1 MDMLTL
7 ALEVNI
13 KKAVAKTIKIE
24 MEYLC
29 KRIATAYEIDEADL
43 LEFLSEESEGIEE
56 IREKAL
62 KGKNPRPA
70 PKKPRAKKDSD
81 EESASGDRSKCAAT
95 TAKGLPCKNNAL
107 VGCVCCH
114 AHKKQEAELR
124 RGRPAPEVEEE
135 EEEPPAIP
143 VEKPKTGSGRG
154 GRKSPAPAPVESE
167 AEAEEEVKTPPAKP
181 KGKGKAP
188 AAPKKPATKPKGKG
202 KAKPEHDH
210 KPDEDEGECSRCAE
224 HGNPASDGE
233 FTVDSKTKQSL
244 EDILAALEAADM
256 QEQQGDK

>member
-13 KKAVAKTIKIE
+13 KKAVAKTVKIE

-29 KRIATAYEIDEADL
+29 KRIAEAYELDEKDL
-43 LEFLSEESEGIEE
+43 LEFVSEESEGIEE

-70 PKKPRAKKDSD
+70 AKKPRSKKDSD
-81 EESASGDRSKCAAT
+81 VESASGEDRSKCAAT

-107 VGCVCCH
+107 PGKCCCH
-114 AHKKQEAELR
+114 AHKKQEAELS
-124 RGRPAPEVEEE
+124 RGRPVREVEEE
-135 EEEPPAIP
+135 EDEPPAIP
-143 VEKPKTGSGRG
+143 VEKPVTR
-154 GRKSPAPAPVESE
+154 GRKSPEPVEDV
-167 AEAEEEVKTPPAKP
+167 EVSTPPPAKG
-181 KGKGKAP
+181 KGKKGKAP
-188 AAPKKPATKPKGKG
+188 AAPKKPAKGKG

-210 KPDEDEGECSRCAE
+210 DVDGEEGECSRCAE

-256 QEQQGDK
+256 EEKAGDK